1 MAHREALHRR
11 EEWLTREQPRYV
23 PPSPNIAAPLATSV
37 VAEMFRVDGVSG
49 ETDPYSAYA
58 FERPRR
64 SPPYRCLHQIAQP
77 RPWDISGWAENLRW
91 AFEQRVLFGR
101 EHTAALGW
109 NESPAHMAYIEEQRT
124 RGVWASDELLEVLQD
139 EGEDPYGDIS

>member
-1 MAHREALHRR
+1 MAHRKALHARKA
-11 EEWLTREQPRYV
+11 WLTCGQPRYV
-23 PPSPNIAAPLATSV
+23 PPPSIAAPLDTSV
-37 VAEMFRVDGVSG
+37 ILEIFQSDGVFG

-101 EHTAALGW
+101 EHAAVLGW
-109 NESPAHMAYIEEQRT
+109 NESPAHMAYIEQQRT
-124 RGVWASDELLEVLQD
+124 QGVWASDELLEVLQD
-139 EGEDPYGDIS
+139 EDLDQYGDMS

>member
-1 MAHREALHRR
+1 MAHRKALHVRK
-11 EEWLTREQPRYV
+11 EWLTCGQPRYV
-23 PPSPNIAAPLATSV
+23 PPPSIAAPLDTSV
-37 VAEMFRVDGVSG
+37 ILEIFQSDGVFG

-101 EHTAALGW
+101 EHAAVLGW
-109 NESPAHMAYIEEQRT
+109 NESPAHMAYIEQQRT
-124 RGVWASDELLEVLQD
+124 QGVWASDELLEVLQD
-139 EGEDPYGDIS
+139 EDLDQYGDMS

>member
-1 MAHREALHRR
+1 M
-11 EEWLTREQPRYV
+11 P
-23 PPSPNIAAPLATSV
+23 PPSIAAPLDTSV
-37 VAEMFRVDGVSG
+37 ILEIFQSDGVFG

-101 EHTAALGW
+101 EHAAVLGW
-109 NESPAHMAYIEEQRT
+109 NESPAHMAYIEQQRT
-124 RGVWASDELLEVLQD
+124 QGVWASDELLEVLQD
-139 EGEDPYGDIS
+139 EDLDQYGDMS

>member
-1 MAHREALHRR
+1 MAHRKALHVRK
-11 EEWLTREQPRYV
+11 EWLTCGQPRYV
-23 PPSPNIAAPLATSV
+23 PPPSIAATLDTSV
-37 VAEMFRVDGVSG
+37 ILEIFQSDGVFG

-101 EHTAALGW
+101 EHAAVLGW
-109 NESPAHMAYIEEQRT
+109 NESPAHMAYIEQQRT
-124 RGVWASDELLEVLQD
+124 QGVWASDELLEVLQD
-139 EGEDPYGDIS
+139 EDVDQYGDMS